1 MYTAGSYRKV
11 RHDYYRNGL
20 SKRELSRKYSF
31 YRDTIGKMLEFSIP
45 LGYQRKNPPCKPQ
58 FDPFAGVIDA
68 IPKSDEDKPR
78 KQRHTAKRIFERIQ
92 EEHGYSG
99 GYTIVKGYVREKRLR
114 YLEIFVP
121 LSHPPGHGQTD
132 FGEALAVIGNS
143 GTACATIERSFNK
156 IQTEV

>member
-1 MYTAGSYRKV
+1 MYHLHYAF
-11 RHDYYRNGL
+11 L
-20 SKRELSRKYSF
+20 SEAN
-31 YRDTIGKMLEFSIP
+31 
-45 LGYQRKNPPCKPQ
+45 QHCKSQ
-58 FDPFAGVIDA
+58 LDPFTGVIDA

-132 FGEALAVIGNS
+132 FGKALAVIGNS
-143 GTACATIERSFNK
+143 GTACGTIERSFNK